1 MVLFVF
7 FVFFF
12 GRAGVWSSFKLN
24 ASLLQKKKIKN
35 YKLVVKIL
43 SLRQHEIAPV
53 GVSFVTS
60 VEKEC

>member
-7 FVFFF
+7 LFFL
-12 GRAGVWSSFKLN
+12 GRAGVWCSFKLN
-24 ASLLQKKKIKN
+24 ASLLQKKIKN

-43 SLRQHEIAPV
+43 SLRQDEIAPV

>member
-1 MVLFVF
+1 MLFVF
-7 FVFFF
+7 LFFF

-24 ASLLQKKKIKN
+24 ASLLQKKIKN